1 MQSLTVG
8 CHGAIR
14 GPALMNSI
22 DAYRAIA
29 RIFSRPVYRGLAEGR
44 VALPL
49 QDVLNKNALGPRAAE
64 ETIEAVFERAYEHL
78 TKNYRSEYVYKN
90 TIVQKIVFGQYAPST
105 TAFLSE
111 FNVGSSKADAVVL
124 NGTSSVYEIKTQYD
138 SLSRLPTQLSDYCRV
153 FDYVTVVTHEAGAAS
168 VERLAPDHVGI
179 LVLERRGRLKTI
191 RAALSNVANIESD
204 AIFRCLRRDEYQ
216 RILHRTCGNVPAV
229 APSLLWHACREEFSK
244 LPAAVAH
251 MEMVNELRKRT
262 TNRAKV
268 ELVSSLPK
276 SLRALGLAEPLS
288 LARGKSLLEN
298 LSFPL
303 HRLL

>member
-1 MQSLTVG
+1 
-8 CHGAIR
+8 
-14 GPALMNSI
+14 MNSL
-22 DAYRAIA
+22 DAYRSIA

-44 VALPL
+44 IATPL
-49 QDVLNKNALGPRAAE
+49 QRVLDQHVLGLGATDV
-64 ETIEAVFERAYEHL
+64 TIASVFECAYEHL

-124 NGTSSVYEIKTQYD
+124 NGTSAVYEIKTQYD
-138 SLSRLPTQLSDYCRV
+138 SLSRLPTQLSDYGKV
-153 FDYVTVVTHEAGAAS
+153 FDHITVVTHEDGAQGI
-168 VERLAPDHVGI
+168 ERAAPAHVGI

-191 RAALSNVANIESD
+191 RSAMSNVGNIEND

-216 RILHRTCGNVPAV
+216 RILYRTFGKIPTV
-229 APSLLWHACREEFSK
+229 APSLFWHACEEEFRK
-244 LPAAVAH
+244 LPAAAAH
-251 MEMVNELRKRT
+251 KEMVTELRKRT

-268 ELVSSLPK
+268 DLVSSLPK

-288 LARGKSLLEN
+288 LTRGKSLLEN
-298 LSFPL
+298 LSLPL
-303 HRLL
+303 CQLL